1 MEPASIRCAH
11 REEAIA
17 AAAKSKR
24 LAKLCINAEE
34 ISKKMLNFGWTD
46 YDERGFAS
54 FFGRILYQSYRMYRP
69 LHRNLRSALERR
81 ALVDVCVCLEMWY
94 LPQLAF

>member
-34 ISKKMLNFGWTD
+34 ISKKMLNFG
-46 YDERGFAS
+46 
-54 FFGRILYQSYRMYRP
+54 
-69 LHRNLRSALERR
+69 
-81 ALVDVCVCLEMWY
+81 
-94 LPQLAF
+94 